1 MTTVERIERYGVEA
15 WEEKKRKDREYY
27 QANKERIAEYRQTHK
42 EQKKEY
48 NKEYYQANKE
58 RITEQK
64 KDYYQANKERRKEY
78 NQANKERIAE
88 RAKNYYQIH
97 KERKKEYNQ
106 ANKERGKGYQKK
118 YYSTPLGKANNLART
133 YKRSDRKKG
142 FDPSNNVTSKWII
155 ENIFSG
161 QSCIYCGDSDW
172 THLGCDRIDNSK
184 PHTPDN
190 VICSCGLCNI
200 ERNDKCSVE
209 EFKQYRALHPRDC
222 DISKAPAFILSST
235 GALKKKTVR

>member
-64 KDYYQANKERRKEY
+64 KDYYQANKERR
-78 NQANKERIAE
+78 
-88 RAKNYYQIH
+88 
-97 KERKKEYNQ
+97 KEYNQ